1 MKKTALGK
9 VQITKRG
16 FEYIEF
22 IDRYGAKCSLQ
33 QSSLADYIQP
43 GMSAVWL
50 GVDVNLKGVTV
61 NERMHIDLKQA
72 KALVKVLN
80 RWIKNG
86 SFE

>member
-1 MKKTALGK
+1 MKKNELGK
-9 VQITKRG
+9 VELTKRG
-16 FEYIEF
+16 FEYIDF

-43 GMSAVWL
+43 GMSAIWL
-50 GVDVNLKGVTV
+50 GVEVNLKGVTV

-80 RWIKNG
+80 KWIKNG
-86 SFE
+86 SLK